1 MFCPCGSVT
10 KTYHDCLAGLVA
22 AKSCRKLEKLKCLC
36 SFCYVLG
43 TKLGGVLLLRILSA
57 WRAWW
62 LQDFAESWKKLK
74 YLDFS
79 RDPEGTLGTLR
90 GSFCN
95 VLGTKLSV
103 VLPLRKRRKGIFCRK
118 LEKVK
123 CLDFSRDP
131 EGALGTLR
139 GSFCNLL
146 GTKLGGVLPLRKRH
160 KGISCLLGGLGG
172 CKILR
177 KAGNAETSRL

>member
-1 MFCPCGSVT
+1 MF
-10 KTYHDCLAGLVA
+10 
-22 AKSCRKLEKLKCLC
+22 
-36 SFCYVLG
+36 FG
-43 TKLGGVLLLRILSA
+43 TKLGGVLLLRIMSA
-57 WRAWW
+57 WGAWW

-74 YLDFS
+74 CIDFS
-79 RDPEGTLGTLR
+79 RNPEGTLGTLR

-103 VLPLRKRRKGIFCRK
+103 VLLRKRHKGIFCRK

-123 CLDFSRDP
+123 CLDISRDP
-131 EGALGTLR
+131 EGALVTLR
-139 GSFCNLL
+139 SSFCNVL

-177 KAGNAETSRL
+177 KAGNAETSRF